1 MYLTPDFGGCQGVGA
16 AVFGAI
22 EGGGTKFICAL
33 ASAPDPAAIVETVR
47 FETTDAAATL
57 RRAADFFR
65 GRTLRALGVASFGPI
80 ELDRRS
86 ARYGHVLPTPKPGWS
101 NEPVL
106 PRLADALDLPLERL
120 RWDTDVNAAALG
132 ESLWGAGRGADPL
145 VYVTVGTGIGGGVL
159 VAGEPLHGLLH
170 PEIGHVP
177 VPPVALADGR
187 LDPFPGVCPFH
198 GRCWE
203 GMATGPALA
212 GRAGRPGESLPDD
225 DPVWEI
231 EAQYLALGLATCTL
245 VVSPGRIVVGGGVV
259 ESRAGWLLPMVRR
272 QLVAYLNG
280 YVGRPELGGRVDTY
294 VVAPGLSEPSSA
306 IAGALALAGRAATQ
320 SAGASAKEPSP

>member
-1 MYLTPDFGGCQGVGA
+1 
-16 AVFGAI
+16 VFGAI

-33 ASAPDPAAIVETVR
+33 AAAPDPAAIVETVR
-47 FETTDAAATL
+47 FETADAAQTL

-65 GRTLRALGVASFGPI
+65 GHELDGLGVASFGPI
-80 ELDRRS
+80 ELDRASR
-86 ARYGHVLPTPKPGWS
+86 RYGYVLPTPKPGWS

-132 ESLWGAGRGADPL
+132 EALWGAGRGADPL

-159 VAGEPLHGLLH
+159 VGGEPLHGLLH

-177 VPPVALADGR
+177 VPPVVLPDGR
-187 LDPFPGVCPFH
+187 LDTFPGVCPFH

-212 GRAGRPGESLPDD
+212 GRAGRPGESVPDD
-225 DPVWEI
+225 DPVWDV
-231 EAQYLALGLATCTL
+231 EARYLALGLATCTL
-245 VVSPGRIVVGGGVV
+245 VVSPRRIVVGGGVI
-259 ESRAGWLLPMVRR
+259 ESRASWLLPMVRR
-272 QLVAYLNG
+272 HLATYLNG
-280 YVGRPELGGRVDTY
+280 YIGRPELADRADAY
-294 VVAPGLSEPSSA
+294 VVPPALRDPSPA
-306 IAGALALAGRAATQ
+306 IAGALALAGRAAT
-320 SAGASAKEPSP
+320 